1 MAREVSGRGS
11 PYHSLCFSRIV
22 MIDNID
28 FSEWFSFHKFETH
41 EQIGCQGTYII
52 GQFDVPPTG
61 KPNELEKNIVY
72 VGETTQKLKV
82 RLRAFVKSAFERKAG
97 HSGGWTFSDKFLQ
110 NTPVNEIPRNLYISI
125 YCPSGNDSQKRALA
139 KFAERKVILDYC
151 LEYGEYPACNKN

>member
-1 MAREVSGRGS
+1 
-11 PYHSLCFSRIV
+11 

-110 NTPVNEIPRNLYISI
+110 NTPVNEIPRNLYTEST
-125 YCPSGNDSQKRALA
+125 
-139 KFAERKVILDYC
+139 
-151 LEYGEYPACNKN
+151 